1 MSDEAMKMALAKQLT
16 IALLNLGAPVE
27 LLCIVG
33 SYGDTQTDSDIL
45 EMLEQYNER
54 GTRMEEIIA
63 PAFIWSPKEVRNDN

>member
-1 MSDEAMKMALAKQLT
+1 MSNEAMKMALAKQLT
-16 IALLNLGAPVE
+16 IALQNLGAPVE

-54 GTRMEEIIA
+54 GTSMEVIIA
-63 PAFIWSPKEVRNDN
+63 PEFIWKPSSGDAQ

>member
-16 IALLNLGAPVE
+16 IALQNLGAPVE

-45 EMLEQYNER
+45 EMLEQHNER
-54 GTRMEEIIA
+54 GTSMEAIIA
-63 PAFIWSPKEVRNDN
+63 PEFIWKPSSGDAQ